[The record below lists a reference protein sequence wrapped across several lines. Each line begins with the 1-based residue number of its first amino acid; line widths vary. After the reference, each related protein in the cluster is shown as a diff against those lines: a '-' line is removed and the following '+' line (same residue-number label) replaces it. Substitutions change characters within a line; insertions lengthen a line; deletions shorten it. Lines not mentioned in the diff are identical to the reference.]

1 MFIYLL
7 SFSLV
12 AFLLYAGYVFSRV
25 SRDISLYRIVSKN
38 AEARALL
45 AKDPLR
51 FHTSIVYLMASL
63 LKTAP
68 RDKQFDKL
76 EFIGRYIREVC
87 PKEIW
92 DDVLSELETLTA
104 NTYCEKYG
112 TEGGVVNKWAF
123 IKGKDDWFFRLNK
136 PYCYGHRFNSVEIA
150 EEFGAILSEDD
161 RTYLAYLLFR
171 VANADGVITGRGK
184 FSEKNL
190 LHNLCVKGLKMEE
203 AVFYNLLNEF
213 ATGRAEEWY
222 NQHLKGEKYPAY
234 DRLADIYQ
242 KYNGSF
248 FVVENGI
255 RTILCPFSLI
265 VGFLFS
271 FVLSS
276 LSCCLEVNQM
286 YRLVSKGVFL
296 IPVLIFVCLS
306 VIRVDW
312 IGQSGRLLRTKKDD
326 RSLQKDIVAEVLA
339 AFGVVAFLY
348 YGLTSFMLVAANI
361 AFADEYKVVRHVNRV
376 FQSQPKYYAVLDEK
390 VTAEDF
396 HLEGREKSPENSVDA
411 FGLMVLRK
419 ISWHNLDKIENTIP
433 VAKVEVSAQDYSELE
448 GHFPV
453 SHEAKIV
460 LKFKVGYYGIAWYDT
475 YQLLE

>member
-1 MFIYLL
+1 M
-7 SFSLV
+7 
-12 AFLLYAGYVFSRV
+12 
-25 SRDISLYRIVSKN
+25 
-38 AEARALL
+38 
-45 AKDPLR
+45 
-51 FHTSIVYLMASL
+51 
-63 LKTAP
+63 
-68 RDKQFDKL
+68 
-76 EFIGRYIREVC
+76 
-87 PKEIW
+87 
-92 DDVLSELETLTA
+92 
-104 NTYCEKYG
+104 
-112 TEGGVVNKWAF
+112 
-123 IKGKDDWFFRLNK
+123 
-136 PYCYGHRFNSVEIA
+136 
-150 EEFGAILSEDD
+150 
-161 RTYLAYLLFR
+161 
-171 VANADGVITGRGK
+171 
-184 FSEKNL
+184 
-190 LHNLCVKGLKMEE
+190 
-203 AVFYNLLNEF
+203 
-213 ATGRAEEWY
+213 
-222 NQHLKGEKYPAY
+222 
-234 DRLADIYQ
+234 
-242 KYNGSF
+242 
-248 FVVENGI
+248 
-255 RTILCPFSLI
+255 
-265 VGFLFS
+265 
-271 FVLSS
+271 
-276 LSCCLEVNQM
+276 
-286 YRLVSKGVFL
+286 
-296 IPVLIFVCLS
+296 CLS

-475 YQLLE
+475 YLLLE